1 MKTILKIVLPLLL
14 LVACQGK
21 KTASGENAT
30 GVSDSIDYALSDNE
44 PEYDTYTD
52 ERDSLMNV
60 FVNKEAVILLLNKEK
75 QMKEAL
81 VHQLKNMTPEQADT
95 LFRSKSYLFDATPE
109 FTALVEA
116 IDPMITRIVSFN
128 EILPSDST
136 ILKLLKQSGCVI
148 NDIGEGMVEPGIDP
162 YYYYRIFKPY
172 ITPETEHFA
181 RLKAKTN
188 TLMYADAALVVEL
201 DTLYDW
207 CLKWEEF
214 ITAHPTTV
222 YRSEVSEAYETYIS
236 SMLFCNMDNSN
247 VFEYDDDGNRI
258 GFKDYLLSNVRKLKK
273 TGKGTKTHAIILKFL
288 TTLNEQQYKYTKG
301 MEEQIME
308 AANWINNK

>member
-1 MKTILKIVLPLLL
+1 MKIILKIVLPLIL

-21 KTASGENAT
+21 KTANEGNAT
-30 GVSDSIDYALSDNE
+30 DLPDSIDYALTDNE

-52 ERDSLMNV
+52 ERDSLMNI

-75 QMKEAL
+75 QMREAL

-95 LFRSKSYLFDATPE
+95 LFRSKSYFFGTTPE
-109 FTALVEA
+109 FTALAEEL
-116 IDPMITRIVSFN
+116 DPMITRIVNFN

-148 NDIGEGMVEPGIDP
+148 NDIGEGMVEPDTDP
-162 YYYYRIFKPY
+162 YYYYHIFKPY

-181 RLKAKTN
+181 RLKANTN
-188 TLMYADAALVVEL
+188 TLIYADAALVVEL

-222 YRSEVSEAYETYIS
+222 YRSEVSENYKAYIS

-247 VFEYDDDGNRI
+247 VFEYDDNGDRI
-258 GFKDYLLSNVRKLKK
+258 GFRPFLLSNVRKLKK

-301 MEEQIME
+301 MEERIME
-308 AANWINNK
+308 AANWINN